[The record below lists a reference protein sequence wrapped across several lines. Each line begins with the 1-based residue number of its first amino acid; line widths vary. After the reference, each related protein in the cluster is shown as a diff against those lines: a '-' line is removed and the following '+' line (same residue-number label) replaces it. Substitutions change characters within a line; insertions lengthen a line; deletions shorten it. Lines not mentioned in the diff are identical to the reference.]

1 MEFGNMEITL
11 KKIMK
16 LSISQWETNLAL
28 ITGGSRLACTET
40 SYPHAILDKA

>member
-1 MEFGNMEITL
+1 MEITL

-16 LSISQWETNLAL
+16 LSISQWETNLACL
-28 ITGGSRLACTET
+28 YTGGSRLACIET